1 MHPARRRFL
10 RTALGIGA
18 AALVAGRAPLAWAE
32 PTEDLWVATRKAT
45 PLRLDSEGNDIRWLP
60 KGILLR
66 VDPAAK
72 GPRLWTWCPAFARFG
87 SVDAAAV
94 EDAPAP
100 TEEELL
106 AQRAVPVMPSSEWVG
121 ELPARVIGSANVRT
135 WPENRPDTMAR
146 TLGHNAPVQVLEK
159 VVGEAGDE
167 WYRVA
172 DSVAGPDAPYGVSY
186 FIHTSFVR
194 APRQEFHPTP
204 RNPDR
209 LPPRWFE
216 GDLLQPTL
224 LTAYED
230 GRAVWSSLAL
240 HGRQP
245 NVTPMGEH
253 EVLYRVAR
261 ETMTSERV
269 YPPIPRSAPGGYY
282 LENVLYTQYFARNGA
297 AIHYNYWSSNWGYPG
312 SHGCLGLP
320 LAEAKW
326 AWDWAAT
333 GIPVRVFG

>member
-1 MHPARRRFL
+1 MRPARRRFL

-18 AALVAGRAPLAWAE
+18 AALVAGRAPLAWAQ
-32 PTEDLWVATRKAT
+32 PVEDIWVATRKAT
-45 PLRLDSEGNDIRWLP
+45 PLRLDPEGLDRRWLP

-66 VDPAAK
+66 VDPPAT
-72 GPRLWTWCPAFARFG
+72 GPRLRAWCPAFARFG
-87 SVDAAAV
+87 SVDSAAV

-106 AQRAVPVMPSSEWVG
+106 AQRSVPVTPSIEWAG

-135 WPENRPDTMAR
+135 WPENRPDTMTR
-146 TLGHNAPVQVLEK
+146 TLGHNAAVLVLEK

-172 DSVAGPDAPYGVSY
+172 DSVAGPNAPSGVSY

-209 LPPRWFE
+209 LPSRWFE

-224 LTAYED
+224 L
-230 GRAVWSSLAL
+230 SLLQPLLRPL
-240 HGRQP
+240 HRP
-245 NVTPMGEH
+245 
-253 EVLYRVAR
+253 
-261 ETMTSERV
+261 
-269 YPPIPRSAPGGYY
+269 
-282 LENVLYTQYFARNGA
+282 
-297 AIHYNYWSSNWGYPG
+297 
-312 SHGCLGLP
+312 CLSLLFSLQRRLQLWLP
-320 LAEAKW
+320 CL
-326 AWDWAAT
+326 
-333 GIPVRVFG
+333 